1 MFNNP
6 LLSDVTFIV
15 RPSETQIREIR
26 VPAHK
31 YVLAISGPVFCAMF
45 YGDIAKK
52 NDSVHLPDCHA
63 NGFLEFLRF
72 LYSDEVKLTADSVLE
87 VLYLAKKY
95 IVPHL
100 ATKCVEY
107 LEKEMNYSNVFEI
120 LKYTR
125 KFDEEDLVE
134 RCWQI
139 IDNDTIDCI
148 QSEAML
154 QIGHDILES
163 LVKRD
168 TLNIQE
174 VELFKAA
181 KRWAERKCSESDVEA
196 TGPEM
201 RRVLRD
207 ALFHFRFLAMK
218 PKEFTEHDAPTKIC
232 LDAEGLAILVFLITK
247 PSTDTE
253 LLPFPKGPRSGLV
266 GRLFKRVA
274 ALPLCKD
281 WIYFCTWCEIHD
293 DNQRVSG
300 FWIELGYLPFGYSL
314 VCRKKFDS
322 ILWSAGAAELWRH
335 RITTDSNPTLS
346 GVGA

>member
-1 MFNNP
+1 MAQSTNVSLFSTQSNQNADWQTTKSTIRERNAFMFNNP

-31 YVLAISGPVFCAMF
+31 YVLAISSPVFCAMF
-45 YGDIAKK
+45 YGDIAEK

-107 LEKEMNYSNVFEI
+107 LEKEMNYTNVFEI

-148 QSEAML
+148 QSLAML

-168 TLNIQE
+168 N
-174 VELFKAA
+174 
-181 KRWAERKCSESDVEA
+181 
-196 TGPEM
+196 
-201 RRVLRD
+201 
-207 ALFHFRFLAMK
+207 
-218 PKEFTEHDAPTKIC
+218 
-232 LDAEGLAILVFLITK
+232 
-247 PSTDTE
+247 
-253 LLPFPKGPRSGLV
+253 
-266 GRLFKRVA
+266 
-274 ALPLCKD
+274 
-281 WIYFCTWCEIHD
+281 
-293 DNQRVSG
+293 
-300 FWIELGYLPFGYSL
+300 
-314 VCRKKFDS
+314 
-322 ILWSAGAAELWRH
+322 
-335 RITTDSNPTLS
+335 
-346 GVGA
+346 